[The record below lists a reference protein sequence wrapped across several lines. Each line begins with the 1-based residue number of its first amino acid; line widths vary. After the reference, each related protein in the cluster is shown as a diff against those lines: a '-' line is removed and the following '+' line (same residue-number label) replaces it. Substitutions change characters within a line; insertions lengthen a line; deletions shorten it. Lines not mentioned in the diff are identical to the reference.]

1 MSWKSI
7 LKVELINWDKRMF
20 IQNFDSVEVK
30 HWDYGQNG
38 LSLTV
43 GVQDLQ
49 YTPNNFNFTFLVVES
64 DERLDG
70 VEVNMKVKVNNAQNA
85 ANIKIT
91 NHTFSGLAELESL
104 MIDSKYPEGRDD
116 ENSKEYD
123 DFDSSVNEVIERLRK
138 TIYEKIEG
146 ILDEIA
152 INYAEYG
159 GEYRDSAKTRDVT
172 DKTKGEAWRSV
183 IQGSRKKGRGKN
195 QTVEHVQKMLEEIEN
210 NWSLRRDEQ
219 LPPFLIKYFE
229 ENGEKDS
236 ADTTIA
242 NSKNGM
248 LEVYLFKD
256 IPDGTP
262 LPTWQRGKKASAMEY
277 DIEVSFSPRS
287 TKSANNRKSSGEMSE
302 ALDRISGTDSMSR
315 YYANNDD
322 VYAHIV
328 EAHEYSTKKWKGL
341 LLYLKTE

>member
-7 LKVELINWDKRMF
+7 LKVEFINWDKRMF

-91 NHTFSGLAELESL
+91 NHTFSGLAEL
-104 MIDSKYPEGRDD
+104 
-116 ENSKEYD
+116 
-123 DFDSSVNEVIERLRK
+123 
-138 TIYEKIEG
+138 
-146 ILDEIA
+146 
-152 INYAEYG
+152 EYG